1 MLKVMAIFGT
11 RPEAVKMCP
20 LVLEL
25 KKRDGIQCVVCLTG
39 QHREMLWQVMEVF
52 QVRENYNLDIMEQG
66 QSLSSI
72 TTKVLQGFGEILE
85 REWPDLVLVHG
96 DTTTSFA
103 AALAA
108 FYRQI
113 PVGHVEAGLR
123 TYNLYAP
130 FPEEFNR
137 QSVDM
142 VSSVYFAP
150 TRKAEENLLSEGK
163 RAGDIYVT
171 GNTVIDAL
179 RHTVNRNYE
188 DENLNW
194 AGDGRMLLLTSHRR
208 ENIGEPMKNI
218 FRAVRRAVEETPD
231 VRVVFPV
238 HKNPEIRETAEK
250 YLSGTDR
257 IRMIEPLDVVAFH
270 NYMAKSFLI
279 LTDSGGIQE
288 EAPSLGVPVL
298 ILRNVTER
306 PEGVEAG
313 VLKLAGTEE
322 ADVYGILMRM
332 LQGGEEYRRMS
343 RSVNPYG
350 DGRASERIANIIV
363 NREWR
368 GRQCRK
374 YQ

>member
-1 MLKVMAIFGT
+1 
-11 RPEAVKMCP
+11 MCP

-39 QHREMLWQVMEVF
+39 QHREMLWQVTEVF

-208 ENIGEPMKNI
+208 ENIGESMKNI